1 MMGDRYDIGIIGGGL
16 AGLSLAIQLVRVGY
30 SVILWE
36 KDDYPAHRVCGEYVS
51 RESIPF
57 LTDLGLD
64 LSALHVAEIQY
75 LELST
80 PSGKLTRT
88 VLPLGG
94 IGISRYLLDQQL
106 ADLATSLGVHVM
118 THTKVS
124 DVDFQ
129 QDHHVVETHAGR
141 FICKVVVGSFGKRSL
156 MDLRMDRAFIQ
167 EKKTASHN
175 YVGVKYHIRLP
186 FPRDT
191 IALHHFEKGY
201 CGLSAIE
208 DDMYCLCYMV
218 AASQLRAHGTIHAME
233 QAVLMKQPF
242 LKTIWEEAVF
252 MWDKPITISQIS
264 FDRKTQIEQHVLMVG
279 DAAGMITPLCGNG
292 MSMALHGAKLAS
304 MCIRQFLEGAITRV
318 DMEMQYQWVWNTHF
332 SSRLRVG
339 KWLQDLFQSKLAAN
353 LLLSSLQS
361 FPRVRQFIIRQTHGE
376 PF

>member
-1 MMGDRYDIGIIGGGL
+1 
-16 AGLSLAIQLVRVGY
+16 
-30 SVILWE
+30 
-36 KDDYPAHRVCGEYVS
+36 
-51 RESIPF
+51 
-57 LTDLGLD
+57 
-64 LSALHVAEIQY
+64 
-75 LELST
+75 
-80 PSGKLTRT
+80 
-88 VLPLGG
+88 
-94 IGISRYLLDQQL
+94 
-106 ADLATSLGVHVM
+106 
-118 THTKVS
+118 
-124 DVDFQ
+124 
-129 QDHHVVETHAGR
+129 
-141 FICKVVVGSFGKRSL
+141 
-156 MDLRMDRAFIQ
+156 
-167 EKKTASHN
+167 
-175 YVGVKYHIRLP
+175 
-186 FPRDT
+186 
-191 IALHHFEKGY
+191 
-201 CGLSAIE
+201 
-208 DDMYCLCYMV
+208 MV

-318 DMEMQYQWVWNTHF
+318 DMEMQYQRVWNTHF

>member
-1 MMGDRYDIGIIGGGL
+1 MTAHRYDIGIIGGGL

-51 RESIPF
+51 RESVPF
-57 LTDLGLD
+57 LKDLGLD
-64 LSALHVAEIQY
+64 LSVLQLPEIQY

-80 PSGKLTRT
+80 PSGKVTRT
-88 VLPLGG
+88 TLPLGG
-94 IGISRYLLDQQL
+94 IGISRYLLDHEL
-106 ADLATSLGVHVM
+106 AKKAISLGVHVM
-118 THTKVS
+118 TQTKVN
-124 DVDFQ
+124 DVHFR
-129 QDHHVVETHAGR
+129 QDGHVVETHAGS
-141 FICKVVVGSFGKRSL
+141 FICRLVVGSFGKRSL
-156 MDLRMDRAFIQ
+156 MDIRMNRTFIQ
-167 EKKTASHN
+167 EKRKASHN
-175 YVGVKYHIRLP
+175 YVGVKYHVKLP

-208 DDMYCLCYMV
+208 DDLYCLCYMV

-233 QAVLMKQPF
+233 QAVLLQQPF
-242 LKTIWEEAVF
+242 LKKIWEDATF
-252 MWDKPITISQIS
+252 MWEKPITISQIA
-264 FDRKTQIEQHVLMVG
+264 FDRKTQIEDHVLMVG

-292 MSMALHGAKLAS
+292 MSMALHGSKLAFTFI
-304 MCIRQFLEGAITRV
+304 CPFLEGKLTRA
-318 DMEMQYQWVWNTHF
+318 DMEHQYQQVWNANFAT
-332 SSRLRVG
+332 RLRAG
-339 KWLQDLFQSKLAAN
+339 NWLQDLFQSKLAAN